1 MTAGV
6 GDSMAI
12 EKGKMAFASAYSG
25 FVYFMPIE
33 GEMVIVLAYSGL
45 VFSMTIE
52 GEIDFVLAYSGFVGT
67 MTIVGVSF
75 RTGLR
80 G

>member
-1 MTAGV
+1 
-6 GDSMAI
+6 
-12 EKGKMAFASAYSG
+12 
-25 FVYFMPIE
+25 
-33 GEMVIVLAYSGL
+33 MVFVLAYSGL

-52 GEIDFVLAYSGFVGT
+52 GEMDFVLAYSGFVGT

>member
-1 MTAGV
+1 MG
-6 GDSMAI
+6 I
-12 EKGKMAFASAYSG
+12 AYSG
-25 FVYFMPIE
+25 LFISIVTE
-33 GEMVIVLAYSGL
+33 GERDFVLAYSGL

-52 GEIDFVLAYSGFVGT
+52 G
-67 MTIVGVSF
+67 VSF

>member
-1 MTAGV
+1 MV
-6 GDSMAI
+6 
-12 EKGKMAFASAYSG
+12 FVLAYSG
-25 FVYFMPIE
+25 IVGTMLLDGGIFTFVLLTAVGWDFLLSFFELEFLSPD
-33 GEMVIVLAYSGL
+33 SGL

-52 GEIDFVLAYSGFVGT
+52 G
-67 MTIVGVSF
+67 VSF

>member
-1 MTAGV
+1 
-6 GDSMAI
+6 MAI
-12 EKGKMAFASAYSG
+12 ERGRWLLRFAYSG
-25 FVYFMPIE
+25 D
-33 GEMVIVLAYSGL
+33 

-52 GEIDFVLAYSGFVGT
+52 GEDGFVLAYSGVVFS
-67 MTIVGVSF
+67 MTIEGVSF

>member
-1 MTAGV
+1 MT
-6 GDSMAI
+6 
-12 EKGKMAFASAYSG
+12 
-25 FVYFMPIE
+25 IE
-33 GEMVIVLAYSGL
+33 GEMVFVLAYSGEGFSKMFEWGFSFTSAYSGL

-52 GEIDFVLAYSGFVGT
+52 G
-67 MTIVGVSF
+67 VSF